1 MNRDNLLKKFD
12 KFKHLSQE
20 ETGNGTVLIGN
31 PYKNK
36 PYWWLIKIYSPIA
49 QDNFEEMFSKF
60 TIPREYESFLKNCS
74 NGLDLFLGTLSIFGY
89 RANFSRTPSEAV
101 QQPFDLLTPNIKE
114 RPKNAKETYFFFG
127 SYNWDGSQLYI
138 DTANNHV
145 YLAKRYTLE
154 MIYEWSS
161 FEEFIN
167 TEIPRI
173 CSLFDDNGE
182 EINPDEST
190 LPSY

>member
-1 MNRDNLLKKFD
+1 MNRTNFID
-12 KFKHLSQE
+12 KFSKYEHWAHK
-20 ETGNGTVLIGN
+20 ETDNGTLLIGN
-31 PYKNK
+31 PYKDK
-36 PYWWLIKIYSPIA
+36 PFWWLIHIFSTVQSTKLK
-49 QDNFEEMFSKF
+49 EFSK
-60 TIPREYESFLKNCS
+60 TKLNIPSVYFDYLENVS
-74 NGLDLFLGTLSIFGY
+74 NGFLLFLGTLSLYGVRENY
-89 RANFSRTPSEAV
+89 SRSLDVEE
-101 QQPFDLLTPNIKE
+101 PFDLLTPNIKE

-138 DTANNHV
+138 DTSNNHV

-154 MIYEWSS
+154 KIYEWSS

>member
-1 MNRDNLLKKFD
+1 MNRTNFID
-12 KFKHLSQE
+12 KFSKYEHWAHK
-20 ETGNGTVLIGN
+20 ETDNGTLLIGN
-31 PYKNK
+31 PYKDK
-36 PYWWLIKIYSPIA
+36 PFWWLIHIFSTVQSTKLK
-49 QDNFEEMFSKF
+49 EFSK
-60 TIPREYESFLKNCS
+60 TKLNIPSVYFDYLENVS
-74 NGLDLFLGTLSIFGY
+74 NGFLLFLGTLSLYGVRENY
-89 RANFSRTPSEAV
+89 SRSLDVEE
-101 QQPFDLLTPNIKE
+101 PFDLLTPNIKE

-138 DTANNHV
+138 DTSNNHV

-154 MIYEWSS
+154 KIYEWSS
-161 FEEFIN
+161 FKEFIN

-173 CSLFDDNGE
+173 CSLFDDNGD

>member
-1 MNRDNLLKKFD
+1 MNRTNFID
-12 KFKHLSQE
+12 KFSKYEHWAHK
-20 ETGNGTVLIGN
+20 ETDNGTLLIGN
-31 PYKNK
+31 PYKDK
-36 PYWWLIKIYSPIA
+36 PFWWLIHIFSTVQSTKLK
-49 QDNFEEMFSKF
+49 EFSK
-60 TIPREYESFLKNCS
+60 TKLNIPSVYFDYLENVS
-74 NGLDLFLGTLSIFGY
+74 NGFLLFLGTLSLYGVRENY
-89 RANFSRTPSEAV
+89 SRSLDVEE
-101 QQPFDLLTPNIKE
+101 PFDLLTPNIKE

-127 SYNWDGSQLYI
+127 SYNWDGAQLYI
-138 DTANNHV
+138 DTSNNHV

-154 MIYEWSS
+154 KIYEWSS